1 MNAQTTPPGQSQTDS
16 SPPSG
21 QSPGKSITL
30 CGDLDIRISR
40 DGTWYYLDSPIMRK
54 EMVCLFSS
62 ALARDEQ
69 GDYWLVT
76 PTERGRIEVE
86 DAPFLAEELFTWGTG
101 RKQVVSFRTNV
112 DEIISL
118 NAEHPIRM
126 GRHHGTDQEIPYL
139 LVRKRIEARISR
151 AVYYELARLGKKETI
166 EGKDVFGIWSCG
178 EFFSLGSLNET
189 P

>member
-1 MNAQTTPPGQSQTDS
+1 MNAQGAPPGKSQTAS
-16 SPPSG
+16 AAAPG
-21 QSPGKSITL
+21 NSPGKSVTL

-40 DGTWYYLDSPIMRK
+40 DGTWYYLDSPITRK

-86 DAPFLAEELFTWGTG
+86 DAPFLAEELFVWGTG
-101 RKQVVSFRTNV
+101 KEQTLSFRTNV
-112 DEIISL
+112 DEIVSL
-118 NAEHPIRM
+118 DGEHPLRM
-126 GRHHGTDQEIPYL
+126 GAYHETDQEIPYL
-139 LVRKRIEARISR
+139 LIRKRIEARISR
-151 AVYYELARLGKKETI
+151 AVYYELVRLGQKEPI
-166 EGKDVFGIWSCG
+166 GGKEVFGIWSCG
-178 EFFSLGSLNET
+178 EFFSLGSLDGT